1 MKLTLMILFSVL
13 LLMILF
19 SVLFYS
25 GITMDDSITDSW
37 KRIESARKAKVR
49 KPHKLNPPASNE
61 DIDKLEKHLD
71 CKIPKQ
77 LRASLLLH
85 DGMEEGGWL
94 EIVDDGMAYR
104 WLGVAGI
111 RKQWDIDRQ
120 RQKEAEAEGDHFQVD
135 PKWIPI
141 FVDAADGEEIIYL
154 DSSDGTVML
163 RITCASEQIQEHHYK
178 DLNSFLGVL
187 EHFIRNRWWFEWGR
201 DANWKP
207 TKGPLR
213 LNDEGI
219 ALLINS
225 QKDEVVLKLADGK
238 SIGIKEFKTKEKGN
252 EFANAVLQSFKPV
265 QSVRT
270 PGVQNPDQELSFSVN
285 GTEFL
290 IAIKR
295 VDGVKLPAHDG
306 KLIYSIGN
314 MQFCGGDAAK
324 LKELISK
331 LAE

>member
-1 MKLTLMILFSVL
+1 MKLT
-13 LLMILF
+13 LMILF

-141 FVDAADGEEIIYL
+141 FVDAGAGEEIIYL

-163 RITCASEQIQEHHYK
+163 RNICASEQIQEHHYK

>member
-1 MKLTLMILFSVL
+1 MKLT
-13 LLMILF
+13 LMILF

-85 DGMEEGGWL
+85 DGMEEGVGGL
-94 EIVDDGMAYR
+94 EIGLAYR

-141 FVDAADGEEIIYL
+141 FVDTANGEEIIYL

-163 RITCASEQIQEHHYK
+163 RITCCSEEIQEHHYK

-252 EFANAVLQSFKPV
+252 ECANAVLQSFKPV
-265 QSVRT
+265 QFVRT

-331 LAE
+331 LAD

>member
-1 MKLTLMILFSVL
+1 MKLT
-13 LLMILF
+13 LMILF

-141 FVDAADGEEIIYL
+141 FVDTADGEEIIYL

-265 QSVRT
+265 QSVCT

-285 GTEFL
+285 GAEFL
-290 IAIKR
+290 IANKG
-295 VDGVKLPAHDG
+295 VDGVKLPAHDR